1 MSYGVGV
8 VGVKLAENEDPGCR
22 MKWGGK
28 VADR

>member
-22 MKWGGK
+22 IKWGGK
-28 VADR
+28 GC